1 MLKDPNNSITGNRS
15 KYIIEEYRLDPRHFG
30 LNSFGKY
37 QLKENQQINFGLHVS
52 RYMSKNY
59 RLMNDL
65 LGGDYWVDI
74 DQFAEQDFEDPNLAQ
89 NDLQE
94 INRVVYNGDIFG
106 YNYNIHFVAS
116 KNEAFGEYNLN
127 TSKIESYA
135 GLTLSN
141 SSFWKMES

>member
-1 MLKDPNNSITGNRS
+1 
-15 KYIIEEYRLDPRHFG
+15 
-30 LNSFGKY
+30 
-37 QLKENQQINFGLHVS
+37 
-52 RYMSKNY
+52 
-59 RLMNDL
+59 MNDL

-106 YNYNIHFVAS
+106 YNYNIHVN
-116 KNEAFGEYNLN
+116 KNEAFGEYNFN
-127 TSKIESYA
+127 TSKIESFV

-141 SSFWKMES
+141 SSFGEMESCKMDDFQTIL